1 LKLLKTKSSLPFI
14 QLEKGKLCFVKLT
27 SNNIGYK
34 HIRYID
40 STLTELSTSASVAR
54 GKSKRKVKT
63 VTIDEGFNVVMDMK
77 LTRGH
82 TGTKPEGTGPPNG
95 SIPTSTTN
103 ELREIIGKY
112 VDENG
117 IFPYKKIN
125 LLRNKLHR
133 DEIKKNP
140 EPEPEPEKE
149 IKNEKITNTF
159 SDSTSADRKR
169 KKKKRVMKKKSRRKN
184 KKKRRKKK

>member
-1 LKLLKTKSSLPFI
+1 MKLLKTKSSLPFI

-140 EPEPEPEKE
+140 EPEPEKE

-159 SDSTSADRKR
+159 SDSTSADRRR

>member
-1 LKLLKTKSSLPFI
+1 LELLKTKSSLPFI

-27 SNNIGYK
+27 SNKIGYK
-34 HIRYID
+34 HIRFTD
-40 STLTELSTSASVAR
+40 STLTNLSTSASVAR

-63 VTIDEGFNVVMDMK
+63 VIIDERFNVVMDMK

-103 ELREIIGKY
+103 ELRKIIGKY

-117 IFPYKKIN
+117 VFPYKKIN

-133 DEIKKNP
+133 DELNKNP
-140 EPEPEPEKE
+140 KPELEKE
-149 IKNEKITNTF
+149 IKNEEKITNTF

-169 KKKKRVMKKKSRRKN
+169 KKKKRVMKKKSRKKN
-184 KKKRRKKK
+184 KKKKRKKK